1 MNSSLMR
8 VIYQNV
14 TEEDLEEAQKHYHP
28 PGRRCANPGCITILN
43 RYNPGPLCLKCEEE
57 QKERRRNNRF
67 LFQ

>member
-14 TEEDLEEAQKHYHP
+14 TEEDLEEAQKHYYP

-43 RYNPGPLCLKCEEE
+43 RYNPGPLCL
-57 QKERRRNNRF
+57 
-67 LFQ
+67 